1 MHKKGYLFSALLA
14 GAVTAGAQ
22 TTYIPMGSD
31 NYLLMDR
38 LETRSGR
45 LCDTLNL
52 TDKLESRK
60 NAVEF
65 LQMIQAQQ
73 GDSAFAKRY
82 SKIDQYNLQ
91 QMISENGE
99 WTPGEDGFIKSKHPL
114 WRKIYK
120 DQYNFGY
127 VKTKDLLL
135 IINPVINAVSTI
147 DKYSGKGVASIKGLD
162 GYHLFNSH
170 DLEFR
175 GWFGKKV
182 GFYTMLTDNQ
192 ESLPGYVY
200 NLAMKTNDPKKVNGT
215 HMAVPGADYIFTPT
229 KPGGNFQYF
238 NAAGY
243 IDFAAV
249 KNILNVTLG
258 SSRNFIGDG
267 TTSLFLSDA
276 SSNIPFLRLRARVW
290 KLNYDALYLQLT
302 SQYDN
307 SIGDRVY
314 PKKYATMHYITLN
327 ATRWLNVGY
336 FESIV
341 FDRGNSFELNYINPV
356 AFTLAANNF
365 NGSGDKSL
373 IGWTFKALAAK
384 HLQFYGQFMLN
395 EFKASEIVGGKGWYG
410 NKFGWQLGGK
420 YFDAFGVRN
429 LDLQAEMTMVR
440 PYTYMSKDTITN
452 YTNYNQPLADPL
464 GAGFA
469 KFVGILRYQPAR
481 NWTFTLKAMQ
491 YVKGVDTGDA
501 NFGNNI
507 FRSYLSRSKDYG
519 VKMVNGPKST
529 VTSVNLN
536 LSWQARRNFF
546 VDAGMILRNFDNT
559 DKVYGGFSTVGYD
572 PVGALNA
579 NVVYLGIRINS
590 PRRDYS
596 FF

>member
-1 MHKKGYLFSALLA
+1 MLA
-14 GAVTAGAQ
+14 AATGAGAQ
-22 TTYIPMGSD
+22 TTYIPTGTD
-31 NYLLMDR
+31 NYLYLDR

-45 LCDTLNL
+45 LCDSLNL
-52 TDKLESRK
+52 TDKMESRER
-60 NAVEF
+60 AVHF
-65 LQMIQAQQ
+65 LQMIQAQET
-73 GDSAFAKRY
+73 DSAYAKRY
-82 SKIDQYNLQ
+82 SRIDNYNLE
-91 QMISENGE
+91 QMIAESGE
-99 WTPGEDGFIKSKHPL
+99 WTPDENGFGKSKHPL

-120 DQYNFGY
+120 DPYNFGY

-135 IINPVINAVSTI
+135 IINPVVNAVSTI
-147 DKYSGKGVASIKGLD
+147 DKYSGKGIASIKGLD

-170 DLEFR
+170 DIEFR
-175 GWFGKKV
+175 GWFGKRV

-200 NLAMKTNDPKKVNGT
+200 NLAMKTNTPTNVKNDLA
-215 HMAVPGADYIFTPT
+215 HMAVPGADYFFAPV

-238 NAAGY
+238 NAGGY

-249 KNILNVTLG
+249 KNVLNVTMG
-258 SSRNFIGDG
+258 SGRNFIGDG

-276 SSNIPFLRLRARVW
+276 STNIPFLRLRARVW
-290 KLNYDALYLQLT
+290 KLTYDALYLQLT
-302 SQYDN
+302 SQYDK
-307 SIGDRVY
+307 ILGDQIY
-314 PKKYATMHYITLN
+314 KHKYATMHYISLN

-341 FDRGNSFELNYINPV
+341 FDRGNGFELNYINPV

-373 IGWTFKALAAK
+373 IGWTFKAIAAK

-395 EFKASEIVGGKGWYG
+395 EFKASEVVSGKGWYG

-420 YFDAFGVRN
+420 YFDALGVRN
-429 LDLQAEMTMVR
+429 LDLQAEVDMVR

-464 GAGFA
+464 GAGFI
-469 KFVGILRYQPAR
+469 KMIGIARYQPAK
-481 NWTFTLKAMQ
+481 NWTITLKAMQ
-491 YVKGVDTGDA
+491 YAKGVDTGNA
-501 NFGNNI
+501 NYGNNI
-507 FRSYLSRSKDYG
+507 FRSYLTRSKDYG
-519 VKMVNGPKST
+519 IKMVNGPKSM

-546 VDAGMILRNFDNT
+546 VDAGMILRNFDNSN
-559 DKVYGGFSTVGYD
+559 KVYGGYSTVGYD
-572 PVGALNA
+572 PVGALSA

-590 PRRDYS
+590 ARRDYS